1 MPGTPT
7 LGGMRAPSPIG
18 LLLDVDGPV
27 ASTETRTVPEGIVA
41 ALVRLAAR
49 GVPVGFNTGRSA
61 DFLLHSVIAP
71 LRAAGLPED
80 APFHA
85 VCEKGAVWFPL
96 SAVPAGPAPEV
107 TVGGPVPAWL
117 RTDPA
122 MAVAADVRDAI
133 WERNA
138 AHAGDLQFV
147 DRTKLAMV
155 SLEKAIGADQAEY
168 EAVRD
173 AVAAG
178 IEAMLAERGLAED
191 VRVDPTVIS
200 VDVEHRASG
209 KDLGVDRCRELLAEA
224 GMPEP
229 RRWLTAGDSRTDYA
243 MADRLHA
250 LGADVAHLD
259 VRPAD
264 GVPATPYPVLTAADL
279 AARGI
284 GRPDDVHERAG
295 ESLLRWV
302 ERDLLD

>member
-1 MPGTPT
+1 
-7 LGGMRAPSPIG
+7 MRAPSPIG

-27 ASTETRTVPEGIVA
+27 ASTETRTVPEGIIA
-41 ALVRLAAR
+41 ALVRLGGR

-61 DFLLHSVIAP
+61 NFLLHSVIAP
-71 LRAAGLPED
+71 LRTAGLRAD

-85 VCEKGAVWFPL
+85 VCEKGAVWFPF
-96 SAVPAGPAPEV
+96 SAVPAGPLPEV
-107 TVGGPVPAWL
+107 TVDGPAPDWV

-122 MAVAADVRDAI
+122 MALAADVRDAI
-133 WERNA
+133 WEHNA
-138 AHAGDLQFV
+138 ARAGDLQFV

-155 SLEKAIGADQAEY
+155 SLEKAVGADQAEY

-173 AVAAG
+173 DVAAG
-178 IEAMLAERGLAED
+178 IEALLAERGLAED

-200 VDVEHRASG
+200 VDVEHRSSG
-209 KDLGVDRCRELLAEA
+209 KDLGVERCRELLAEA
-224 GMPEP
+224 GTPVP
-229 RRWLTAGDSRTDYA
+229 GRWFTAGDSRTDYA

-250 LGADVAHLD
+250 LGLAVEHLD

-279 AARGI
+279 AGRGV
-284 GRPDDVHERAG
+284 GRAEDVHERAG

-302 ERDLLD
+302 ERDLLG

>member
-1 MPGTPT
+1 
-7 LGGMRAPSPIG
+7 MRTSSPIG

-27 ASTETRTVPEGIVA
+27 ASTETRTVPEGIIDV
-41 ALVRLAAR
+41 LVRLARR
-49 GVPVGFNTGRSA
+49 GVPVGFNTGRST

-71 LRAAGLPED
+71 LRDAGLPDD

-85 VCEKGAVWFPL
+85 ICEKGAVWFPF
-96 SAVPAGPAPEV
+96 SAVPSGDLPDVTVDGPAPDWV
-107 TVGGPVPAWL
+107 

-122 MAVAADVRDAI
+122 MALAADVRDAI
-133 WERNA
+133 WEHNA
-138 AHAGDLQFV
+138 ARAEDLQFV

-155 SLEKAIGADQAEY
+155 SLEKAVGADQAEY

-173 AVAAG
+173 DVAAG
-178 IEAMLAERGLAED
+178 IEALLAERGLAED

-200 VDVEHRASG
+200 VDVEHRSSG

-224 GMPEP
+224 GTPVP
-229 RRWLTAGDSRTDYA
+229 GRWFTAGDSRTDYA

-250 LGADVAHLD
+250 LGLAVEHLD

-279 AARGI
+279 AGRGV
-284 GRPDDVHERAG
+284 GRAEDVHERAG

-302 ERDLLD
+302 ERDLLG

>member
-1 MPGTPT
+1 
-7 LGGMRAPSPIG
+7 MRTPSPIG

-41 ALVRLAAR
+41 ALVRLGGR
-49 GVPVGFNTGRSA
+49 GVPVGFNTGRST

-85 VCEKGAVWFPL
+85 VCEKGGVWFPF
-96 SAVPAGPAPEV
+96 SAVPAGPLPEV
-107 TVGGPVPAWL
+107 TVDGPVPGWL

-122 MAVAADVRDAI
+122 MAVAAEMRDAI

-138 AHAGDLQFV
+138 ALAGDLQFV
-147 DRTKLAMV
+147 DRTKLLMV
-155 SLEKAIGADQAEY
+155 SLEKAVGADQAEY

-173 AVAAG
+173 DVAAQV
-178 IEAMLAERGLAED
+178 EAMLGERGLAED

-200 VDVEHRASG
+200 VDVEHRSSG
-209 KDLGVDRCRELLAEA
+209 KDLGVDRCRALLAEA
-224 GMPEP
+224 GTPEP
-229 RRWLTAGDSRTDYA
+229 RRWFTAGDSRTDYA
-243 MADRLHA
+243 MPDRLHA
-250 LGADVAHLD
+250 LGLAVEHLD

-279 AARGI
+279 AGRGV
-284 GRPDDVHERAG
+284 GRAEDVHERAG